1 MEDNNAGNNIL
12 KKVPSILSVLAF
24 MSGSRLLSFLCFLLN
39 LNNIFKE
46 DRSVSEEPEYVPE
59 KPKFEYPI
67 RPYPIRPMV
76 TIKKRKK
83 FKPRRRTQGAAPQ
96 PVLVATRLRY

>member
-1 MEDNNAGNNIL
+1 MEDNNAGSNIL

-46 DRSVSEEPEYVPE
+46 AQSVPEEPEYVPK
-59 KPKFEYPI
+59 KPKIEYFPVRTSI
-67 RPYPIRPMV
+67 V
-76 TIKKRKK
+76 ARKK
-83 FKPRRRTQGAAPQ
+83 HKKPALRRRARGVAPQ